1 MNPSIILTL
10 DDRPPAILDRHLA
23 EQFCVKTKRLNEA
36 RARNQQRF
44 PEDFAFRLSDEERDI
59 LRSQSAT
66 LSETVSDWFTHNPW
80 AYTEE
85 GVAMMSG
92 CLQTEAAIT
101 ASVHIIRLFRDA
113 RGVIQSQQAALEKI
127 SRELLKSRPL
137 WSDIKRYK
145 GLGLNHAEIGRL
157 TSRATSTV
165 RQHVRDMER
174 CGLLMPPK
182 QLAQQQQ
189 MALHFAGGM
198 A

>member
-10 DDRPPAILDRHLA
+10 DGRPPAILDKDLA
-23 EQFCVKTKRLNEA
+23 ARFQVETKALNK
-36 RARNQQRF
+36 ARNRNQNRF
-44 PEDFAFRLSDEERDI
+44 PTDFAFRLSDQEKETF
-59 LRSQSAT
+59 QSGT
-66 LSETVSDWFTHNPW
+66 LSGWFTHNPW